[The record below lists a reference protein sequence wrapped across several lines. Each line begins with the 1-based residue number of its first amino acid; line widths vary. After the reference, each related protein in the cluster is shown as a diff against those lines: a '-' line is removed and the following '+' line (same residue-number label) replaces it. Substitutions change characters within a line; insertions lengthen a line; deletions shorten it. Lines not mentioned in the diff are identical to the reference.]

1 MGLILSSTPRINESL
16 KIRQDE
22 LAGMFLNSEVLKNA
36 GNNDYTILSEEDLRN
51 LFILMDGNPYV
62 ILQHFKNPDQKPLLQ
77 TPIGIHII
85 KLGFYTMLMT
95 NSSNDNLT
103 ELMNDKFIRQ
113 SWVTTQGFVI
123 PTELVTG
130 FSQRNF
136 VVNKSVADKDT
147 LELQE
152 DPYDIL
158 NESVVMIDRKLRELV
173 KDASKKQRGAAVV
186 PKNKNLLQLW
196 NYAFL
201 DLNTASNIST
211 LRFKFKENM
220 TIAEYFPF
228 LQTFLQFINKYDT
241 DSYNRVVKDILELKY
256 SDTQYLNLPESRIKR
271 ARDKRKN
278 DVEQT
283 LNLTELQDILEGT
296 IDLIQNST
304 KTGGAGHLYERVL
317 ASVPPISITQARGYR
332 LFAPLEREFDRL
344 KRDIDTQIA
353 MIQQDMKKN
362 YVNCADE
369 PENNRRLV
377 FNDPSTI
384 NLCKKYNELAIGNN
398 GVDKIHKDTAIVF
411 ADILSKILKT
421 QKKILTS
428 SYEFLLKYRTD
439 AGSYNPAASEIMR
452 QEEAGRDETI

>member
-130 FSQRNF
+130 ISQRNF

-158 NESVVMIDRKLRELV
+158 NESVAMIDRKLRELV
-173 KDASKKQRGAAVV
+173 KDASKKQRGVAVV

-283 LNLTELQDILEGT
+283 LNLSELQDILEGT

-353 MIQQDMKKN
+353 MIQQDMK
-362 YVNCADE
+362 
-369 PENNRRLV
+369 
-377 FNDPSTI
+377 
-384 NLCKKYNELAIGNN
+384 
-398 GVDKIHKDTAIVF
+398 
-411 ADILSKILKT
+411 
-421 QKKILTS
+421 
-428 SYEFLLKYRTD
+428 
-439 AGSYNPAASEIMR
+439 
-452 QEEAGRDETI
+452 